1 MSWLKL
7 KRPMDEAAN
16 ADYGDIVNAKR
27 ALLQLGYYQPPGGGA
42 IGAWVDGPLFEGIR
56 RFQRDNR
63 LKVDG
68 VMRPGGPTEAAMN
81 RRLSG
86 REMSGE
92 PDKGMPVIIPPQ
104 VDNNMPVIKGTIQ
117 PSPDDYSGPYVDE
130 NGNIHVD
137 GIHPK
142 TRKPIYPPRGPF

>member
-68 VMRPGGPTEAAMN
+68 VMRPGGPTEAVMN
-81 RRLSG
+81 RRLERAS
-86 REMSGE
+86 S
-92 PDKGMPVIIPPQ
+92 Q
-104 VDNNMPVIKGTIQ
+104 
-117 PSPDDYSGPYVDE
+117 
-130 NGNIHVD
+130 
-137 GIHPK
+137 
-142 TRKPIYPPRGPF
+142 PPRSFRFDQVLPDPCSCREWDANPYLM